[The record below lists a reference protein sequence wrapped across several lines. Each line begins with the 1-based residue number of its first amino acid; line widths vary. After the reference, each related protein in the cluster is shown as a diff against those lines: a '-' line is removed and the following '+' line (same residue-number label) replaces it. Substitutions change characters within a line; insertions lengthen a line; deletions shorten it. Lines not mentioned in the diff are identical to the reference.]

1 MSLTLVPQRPHRAF
15 TIAVTSGK
23 GGVGKTSVAIH
34 LAAALAGLRRRVA
47 LVDADFALGNIDV
60 RLGLTPEKHLGA
72 VLDGECEIDDIVVA
86 GPFGLDIVPAAS
98 GVREFTQLST
108 GQWRLLSDAMVA
120 LGDDRDFVVID
131 TASGVSD
138 AVIDVVGLADYALV
152 VTADEAATLVD
163 AYATIKLLTEA
174 DRTQTIGVLV
184 NNADDAA
191 DAERVFTQL
200 SRAARRFLDRSLR
213 NDGFVV
219 EDEGIRVTSLDGA
232 SVAETLANGPAGRC
246 FRRLAAR
253 LATLPVAP
261 PEPPGG
267 HRAPLVVRPVFT
279 EAPRCA

>member
-60 RLGLTPEKHLGA
+60 RLGLTPARHLGA
-72 VLDGECEIDDIVVA
+72 VLDGECDIDDVVVP
-86 GPFGLDIVPAAS
+86 GPFGVDVIPAAS
-98 GVREFTQLST
+98 GVRDFTHLT
-108 GQWRLLSDAMVA
+108 AGQWRLLSDGIAT
-120 LGDDRDFVVID
+120 LGEDHDFVVID

-138 AVIDVVGLADYALV
+138 AVLDVVSLADYALV

-163 AYATIKLLTEA
+163 AYATIKLITEA
-174 DRTQTIGVLV
+174 DHAKAIGVLV
-184 NNADDAA
+184 NNATDTD

-219 EDEGIRVTSLDGA
+219 EDAGIRAAALDA
-232 SVAETLANGPAGRC
+232 SSVSETLANGPAGRC

-253 LATLPVAP
+253 LAAVSTAP

-267 HRAPLVVRPVFT
+267 HRAPIVIRPVFT